1 MKKLKSIN
9 KTVVGVGGGSRGSQ
23 YHNAIIIQKI
33 SPLTEDTKS
42 KVILIPSQSL
52 EIEPAH
58 LKRTCALVHHHQL
71 LVRH

>member
-1 MKKLKSIN
+1 MKNLKSFK
-9 KTVVGVGGGSRGSQ
+9 KTVVGVGGGGRGSQ
-23 YHNAIIIQKI
+23 YHNIIIQKI

-42 KVILIPSQSL
+42 KTTINPSQSL

-58 LKRTCALVHHHQL
+58 LKRTNALVHHHQL

>member
-1 MKKLKSIN
+1 MKNLKSID
-9 KTVVGVGGGSRGSQ
+9 KTVMGAGGGSRGSQ

-33 SPLTEDTKS
+33 SPPTEDTKS
-42 KVILIPSQSL
+42 KIILIPSQSL

-58 LKRTCALVHHHQL
+58 RKRTRALVHHHQL